1 MFLTAMFQPVIGE
14 ASTFATRTEFDTVM
28 LVLRLVAGVTLFLH
42 GYNKVFRGGKIPGTA
57 GWFESLGMKPGK
69 LHAWAAACTEIG
81 SGVLLAVG
89 LLTPFAAAG
98 LIGIMVV
105 ASRTDHRGSFFMF
118 KNGWEYVM
126 VYGFLAWGIGALG
139 PGRFSLDHAFGIED
153 ELTRD
158 WRGALI
164 AGVLGVGAGVLTLL
178 VFHHPD
184 PPETAAS

>member
-1 MFLTAMFQPVIGE
+1 MPHTSP
-14 ASTFATRTEFDTVM
+14 TEFDTIM
-28 LVLRLVAGVTLFLH
+28 LILRVVAGLTLFLH
-42 GYNKVFRGGKIPGTA
+42 GYNKMFRGGRIAGTA

-69 LHAWAAACTEIG
+69 VHAWAAACTELG
-81 SGVLLAVG
+81 AGAMLAAG

-126 VYGFLAWGIGALG
+126 ILGFLGFGVAALG
-139 PGRFSLDHAFGIED
+139 PGRFSVDSAFGIAD
-153 ELTRD
+153 DLTRN

-164 AGVLGVGAGVLTLL
+164 SAVLGLGAGGATLVLFRRP
-178 VFHHPD
+178 VAPVD
-184 PPETAAS
+184 APS